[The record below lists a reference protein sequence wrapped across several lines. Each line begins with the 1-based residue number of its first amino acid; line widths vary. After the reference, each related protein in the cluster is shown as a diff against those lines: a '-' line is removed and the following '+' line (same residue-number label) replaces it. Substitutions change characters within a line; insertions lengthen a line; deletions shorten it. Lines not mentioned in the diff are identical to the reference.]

1 MSEQNTRKNKALWDR
16 LAGTLVAYIQN
27 EMCEGIRKN
36 DKLSTFEQFKP
47 FGEYLGN
54 ISETGIY
61 TINADTIGEIMH
73 ADDIN
78 GLNSEI
84 QKIVLWHLPRFLKE
98 WPEYKDAECLKVR
111 G

>member
-1 MSEQNTRKNKALWDR
+1 MSEQNRRKNIALWDR
-16 LAGTLVAYIQN
+16 LAGTLVGYIQN
-27 EMCEGIRKN
+27 EICEGVRKH
-36 DKLSTFEQFKP
+36 DKSSTLEQFKP
-47 FGEYLGN
+47 FGEYLGKTLEN
-54 ISETGIY
+54 GIY
-61 TINADTIGEIMH
+61 EINMDTIDVIMH

-98 WPEYKDAECLKVR
+98 WPEYKDSECLKVR